1 MIDGFKCW
9 NAKTDLEKDS
19 YNHNGLR
26 LSRNKHEGFVINGSL
41 HKFFN
46 DGLQNADDYLLSDF
60 KNTLNKL
67 FEEIGLNAEV
77 TPVNGFEFGVNVKLP
92 NNPNNALQRLILHKS
107 NSGSNKRNYKE
118 FEYQNYSFKIYN
130 KSELTNMEPFQ
141 SGNILRVE
149 IKVSKM
155 EYLKKKFVYCTVL
168 SDLLDV
174 SVWEHLEIIL
184 IETMNECLF
193 IDLSEPEINKL
204 SNKETIMYLKYI
216 NPLFWEN
223 LHQNRRMYSRER
235 ERCES
240 FLKMHSNSTLKTDII
255 NLISVKCAELRDVS
269 KANDIVKKW
278 DKITVFQRETKI
290 QKCDEITIKMNGY
303 SVPKEP
309 IEKDG
314 LKHCKGCGRII
325 TSPRI
330 NQSYC
335 SAKEVGYKQ
344 AHKCRNSN
352 SNPRNNARTSFQGLV
367 SIPLLFDLSEFIE
380 SEKLKFLVGN
390 PIIKKGITA

>member
-9 NAKTDLEKDS
+9 NAKTDLEKDC

-26 LSRNKHEGFVINGSL
+26 LSKNKHEGFVINGSL

-67 FEEIGLNAEV
+67 FEEIGLNAAI
-77 TPVNGFEFGVNVKLP
+77 TPVNGFEFGVNIKLP

-174 SVWEHLEIIL
+174 SVWEHLEGIL

-223 LHQNRRMYSRER
+223 LHENRRVYSRER
-235 ERCES
+235 ERCET
-240 FLKMHSNSTLKTDII
+240 FLKKNSVSTLKTDII
-255 NLISVKCAELRDVS
+255 KLISVKCSELRDKTIS
-269 KANDIVKKW
+269 ESIVKKW
-278 DKITVFQRETKI
+278 DKITVFQTENKI
-290 QKCDEITIKMNGY
+290 HKCDEITIKMNGY
-303 SVPKEP
+303 SVPKGP

-325 TSPRI
+325 PNPRV

-335 SAKEVGYKQ
+335 SAKEVGYNQ

-352 SNPRNNARTSFQGLV
+352 SNPRNNARTSFQGLIT
-367 SIPLLFDLSEFIE
+367 IPLLFDLSEFIE
-380 SEKLKFLVGN
+380 FDKLKFLVEN
-390 PIIKKGITA
+390 PINRKGITA